1 MGVSHHTGCTIIADG
16 TDESELRIGSAMT
29 TDVGIGIIRYAQSG
43 YEIAKEV
50 SEGKGPLTDDA
61 IRVPL
66 WWTPEA
72 TFGPSD
78 D

>member
-1 MGVSHHTGCTIIADG
+1 MW
-16 TDESELRIGSAMT
+16 
-29 TDVGIGIIRYAQSG
+29 GIGIIRYAQSG

-72 TFGPSD
+72 TFGPGD